1 MVISFLGH
9 SSLYNCNDLFEGVKK
24 AIIDNISVD
33 DNVVFLCGGYGD
45 FDDLCARVCRLIK
58 EERGNCEIVFVTP
71 YIIVGQQ
78 EKIKNRMSLEL
89 YDTIV
94 YPPLEKTPLKFAIS
108 KRNEWMIDQSDFVIA
123 YVEHSFGGAYQ
134 TLSYALRKKK
144 RVINLK
150 DSR

>member
-24 AIIDNISVD
+24 AIIDNISAD

-89 YDTIV
+89 YDSIV

-134 TLSYALRKKK
+134 TLSYARRKKK